1 MDVKTLFLKKKKKK
15 GQGMKPM
22 QIDRDRLFDVK

>member
-1 MDVKTLFLKKKKKK
+1 MDVKTLFLKKEK
-15 GQGMKPM
+15 GQVMKPM

>member
-1 MDVKTLFLKKKKKK
+1 MYLPNGRKDVISKK

>member
-1 MDVKTLFLKKKKKK
+1 MDVKTLFLKKKKK